1 MWFLHLF
8 ESGYTRL
15 ALSAQHTQTS
25 MLLSSC
31 HATCPQDV
39 SAATALADAWP
50 TEPDDDLGDDYA
62 RHVLTGEADAFHTR
76 AVADGRRPRLTCC
89 AAPQQPWLSAVRT

>member
-1 MWFLHLF
+1 MVPSLIRKRLHPNN
-8 ESGYTRL
+8 
-15 ALSAQHTQTS
+15 
-25 MLLSSC
+25 LSSC

-39 SAATALADAWP
+39 SAATALADACLAHGAC
-50 TEPDDDLGDDYA
+50 DDDLTDDYA